1 MDRAVFADESC
12 QGTNGSKALVAGGDT
27 AAPGG
32 LEIREKEPYEL
43 SGDIDD
49 RKTVDRFPGLLGH
62 EGNQLAKRITVGST
76 PSSISSHHRAS
87 RQIDCDHDGSL
98 RGEYLS
104 VFLARDST
112 P

>member
-32 LEIREKEPYEL
+32 LEIREKEPHEL
-43 SGDIDD
+43 SRDIDD

-62 EGNQLAKRITVGST
+62 KGNQLAKRITVAMLGVV
-76 PSSISSHHRAS
+76 
-87 RQIDCDHDGSL
+87 
-98 RGEYLS
+98 GEIALGND
-104 VFLARDST
+104 VLK
-112 P
+112 

>member
-43 SGDIDD
+43 SGDSAEISTTARRSIGFLDC
-49 RKTVDRFPGLLGH
+49 
-62 EGNQLAKRITVGST
+62 LATKG
-76 PSSISSHHRAS
+76 ISWQSAS
-87 RQIDCDHDGSL
+87 R
-98 RGEYLS
+98 
-104 VFLARDST
+104 
-112 P
+112 